1 MTHNNNSKSLFI
13 KNALYI
19 DPFTFAQTHT
29 HIKVEL
35 GPQGKIHFIQDIP
48 QEADEIIDAQ
58 GNIVTRSFVIGHHHI
73 YSALATGMPA
83 PKKNP
88 TNFFE
93 ILKYIWW
100 TLDKSLAPEMI
111 QASALTTAIY
121 AAKAGATFIIDHHA
135 SPFAIRGSLELIASA
150 LDKVGLGHLLCY
162 EITDRD
168 GQDRALEGLDETDD
182 YLYRRQALVGLH
194 ASFTVSD
201 QTMKKAALIMD
212 KHSSG
217 VHIHVAEDKVD
228 EDLCTIDH
236 GKRVIERLKDFGM
249 LDSSRTILAH
259 AIHIN
264 EHERKLLLNSRAWIV
279 QNPESNLNNKVGFFS
294 ANGLDP
300 HRIMLGTDGMH
311 SDMMRSAHFAYYA
324 GLAFEPQDL
333 ADIYNRL
340 RNNHIYL
347 KANGFVGDSDNN
359 LIILDYQPRTP
370 ITQENFLG
378 HFFYALSS
386 YHIRHVISQGRI
398 IVQDRKMTTIDEQEV
413 FSFAQQQASILWE
426 KMQKI

>member
-1 MTHNNNSKSLFI
+1 MTRSNNNPSLFI

-19 DPFTFAQTHT
+19 DPFTFEQTHT
-29 HIKVEL
+29 HIKVEQ
-35 GPQGKIHFIQDIP
+35 GPQGKIHFIQQIP
-48 QEADEIIDAQ
+48 EDADQVIDAQ
-58 GNIVTRSFVIGHHHI
+58 DNIVTRSFVIGHHHI

-83 PKKNP
+83 PKKTP

-93 ILKYIWW
+93 TLKYIWW

-135 SPFAIRGSLELIASA
+135 SPNAIKGSLELIANA
-150 LDKVGLGHLLCY
+150 LDQIGLGHLLCY

-168 GQDRALEGLDETDD
+168 GLDRALEGLDETDD
-182 YLYRRQALVGLH
+182 YLSKRQGLVGLH
-194 ASFTVSD
+194 ASFTVSE
-201 QTMKKAALIMD
+201 QTMKRAALLMD

-236 GKRVIERLKDFGM
+236 GIRVIERLKHYGF
-249 LDSSRTILAH
+249 LDSSKTILAH

-264 EHERKLLLNSRAWIV
+264 DEERKILNQSRAWVV

-294 ANGLDP
+294 ANGLEP
-300 HRIMLGTDGMH
+300 KRIMLGTDGMH
-311 SDMMRSAHFAYYA
+311 SDMIRSAHFAYYA

-333 ADIYNRL
+333 TSIYYRL

-347 KANGFVGDSDNN
+347 KQNGFSGDSDNN

-370 ITQENFLG
+370 ITSENFLG

-386 YHIRHVISQGRI
+386 SNIKHVISQGKI
-398 IVQDRKMTTIDEQEV
+398 IVKDRKMTTLDEQEV
-413 FSFAQQQASILWE
+413 FRFAQQQASILWK